1 MAALRRL
8 ANFITTLL
16 RELGDEA
23 AYQRRLR
30 RDGRAHSAEE
40 WRRFI
45 DERLKAKYSRAK
57 CC

>member
-8 ANFITTLL
+8 ANFIRTLL

-23 AYQRRLR
+23 AYERRLR
-30 RDGRAHSAEE
+30 RDGRTHSGKE
-40 WRRFI
+40 WRRFM
-45 DERLKAKYSRAK
+45 DERLKARYSRAK